1 LKENLKNEKSLKN
14 LLIRPL
20 HPPKGV
26 VVIYRSREE
35 LLLALEIIDGEDV
48 RTLFGLGCN

>member
-1 LKENLKNEKSLKN
+1 MKNEKSLKN

-26 VVIYRSREE
+26 VVVSRLRGEP
-35 LLLALEIIDGEDV
+35 LLV
-48 RTLFGLGCN
+48 RVSSD